1 MGIGERRANLK
12 RRTLPM
18 PSSETFEAFV
28 APARARPALW
38 RTLAGTLLAAALW
51 LFAIGATLPFAAS
64 AGGFATP
71 VGILLYLASFAALL
85 GGAALAARLLQ
96 GRGPATLFGPG
107 GFRAGGFGLGV
118 AVVLLVAIPSGAALA
133 LLAPPER
140 QATLAAWAARL
151 PLALPAILVQ
161 SAAEELAF
169 RGFLMQSLAARFR
182 SALVWWLLPAALFGV
197 LHWNPA
203 ELGPN
208 APIGVLITM
217 VIGLAL
223 ADVTV
228 RTGNLSAPIGL
239 HFANNAMAMLVV
251 APPSPVSGLALFV
264 SGIDA
269 GDAGT
274 LRLLLVADLTA
285 ILLVWGL
292 WRAILARREKRR
304 RLHSEGAGSI

>member
-96 GRGPATLFGPG
+96 GRRAATLIGPG
-107 GFRAGGFGLGV
+107 GFRPGAFGAGI
-118 AVVLLVAIPSGAALA
+118 AVIAAASIPTGIALA

-140 QATLAAWAARL
+140 QTGLAAWAAWL
-151 PLALPAILVQ
+151 PLALPAVLVQ
-161 SAAEELAF
+161 SAAEEVAF

-182 SALVWWLLPAALFGV
+182 SPWVWWLLPAALFGL

-203 ELGPN
+203 GLGPN
-208 APIGVLITM
+208 APLGALGPTV
-217 VIGLAL
+217 VGLAL

-228 RTGNLSAPIGL
+228 RTGNLSAAIGL
-239 HFANNAMAMLVV
+239 HFANNVMAMLVV
-251 APPSPVSGLALFV
+251 AMPSPVSALALFL
-264 SGIDA
+264 SGVDA
-269 GDAGT
+269 GDSER
-274 LRLLLVADLTA
+274 LRLLMLADLAATLLAWA
-285 ILLVWGL
+285 I
-292 WRAILARREKRR
+292 WRTILARR
-304 RLHSEGAGSI
+304 RLHSGGPGPN

>member
-1 MGIGERRANLK
+1 MPRSS
-12 RRTLPM
+12 RTAA
-18 PSSETFEAFV
+18 FEAFV
-28 APARARPALW
+28 APACARPALW
-38 RTLAGTLLAAALW
+38 RTALGAAFAAALW
-51 LFAIGATLPFAAS
+51 LAHRRRHPALRRPRRRVRHADRRARSTWRASPGSRPGPCSPPGCCRAAARRRCSDPAASGRAAS
-64 AGGFATP
+64 A
-71 VGILLYLASFAALL
+71 
-85 GGAALAARLLQ
+85 
-96 GRGPATLFGPG
+96 
-107 GFRAGGFGLGV
+107 LGV

-182 SALVWWLLPAALFGV
+182 SALVWWLLPAALFGA

-208 APIGVLITM
+208 APIGVLVTT

-274 LRLLLVADLTA
+274 LRLLLVADLAA
-285 ILLVWGL
+285 ILLVW
-292 WRAILARREKRR
+292 AALARDPRPT
-304 RLHSEGAGSI
+304 